1 MTSRKEKDG
10 LEKLAN
16 KFLKNDKIMVIRK
29 IRRTFIAILMALVS
43 LALNAQEKQK
53 LVDYNN
59 VEEYIVGGVTV
70 TGIRF
75 LDTNALIG
83 ISGLRV
89 GEEVAIPGDA
99 ITTAVQKLW
108 QQGLFSDVRISIT
121 KTVSDTVFLDI
132 NLQERPRISSIKLNG
147 LKTSET
153 TDLNKKINLP
163 IGSQVTPYLLNTA
176 QKIIK
181 DHFIEKGFL
190 NTEVNFVQK
199 DDPDQ
204 PNNVILNINVDK
216 KAKVK
221 IADIT
226 FTGNEFF
233 KASKLRR
240 QLKSTKIRNLNIFRA
255 SKFIN
260 EKFTEDKQKLVTF
273 YNDNGFKDFTILGD
287 SVYKVSDKRI
297 ALNIKIDEGKQ
308 YFLRNV
314 DWVGNSV
321 YKKEDLKKVFNVEKG
336 AVYNQSLI
344 EDRLNGSSGAQDAVS
359 NLYQDNGYLF
369 SRLTPVEAKI
379 DHDSID
385 LEIRIY
391 EGDQAYLNN
400 VLITGNTRTNE
411 HIARRELYTLPG
423 DLFSKTKIIRSIRQ
437 LGVLGHFD
445 PEKINPTPLP
455 DITNG
460 TVDLLYKLEEK
471 ANDQFEISG
480 GWGAGMLVGTIGVRF
495 NNVAIRNFLKPSEWR
510 PYPSGDGQSIS
521 IRAQSNGRIYSSYN
535 ISFVEPWLGGKNP
548 NTFSVSLFRSI
559 MTNGKKK
566 SEDGYE
572 SMIIDGGSIGIG
584 KRLAWPDDY
593 FSLYGE
599 LNYQRYML
607 NNYTVYSF
615 LFDNGNSNLFSL
627 TTKLTRFSTGPN
639 LIYPESGSS
648 FTLSLQATPPYS
660 LITGENMKNVSDQTK
675 YKWIEFHKW
684 TFKAD
689 YYYAL
694 TKNDKLVLNT
704 RFNFGYLGYYNK
716 DIGPSP
722 FENFSVGGDGMTGY
736 SFYGREMIKLRGY
749 GSGSNGVGALTPVDP
764 VKGTPAGNVYSKI
777 TFELRYPVS
786 LNPQA
791 TIYVLTFLEAG
802 KAWYK
807 LSEYNPFKMNRAAG
821 IGVRANLPMFGLL
834 GVDWGYGFDPVPN
847 PSLYPNANHSQF
859 QFTIGQEF

>member
-1 MTSRKEKDG
+1 
-10 LEKLAN
+10 
-16 KFLKNDKIMVIRK
+16 MVISK
-29 IRRTFIAILMALVS
+29 IRRTFIAIF
-43 LALNAQEKQK
+43 LALLSLSLTGQEKQK
-53 LVDYNN
+53 IVDFMT
-59 VEEYIVGGVTV
+59 VQEYIIGGVTV
-70 TGIRF
+70 TGVRF

-83 ISGLRV
+83 ISGLRI
-89 GEEVAIPGDA
+89 GEEVTIPGDA
-99 ITTAVQKLW
+99 VTTAVQKLW
-108 QQGLFSDVRISIT
+108 QQGLFSDVRISIS
-121 KTVSDTVFLDI
+121 KEVSDTVYLDI
-132 NLQERPRISSIKLNG
+132 NLQERPRISSFKLNG
-147 LKTSET
+147 VKTSEA

-163 IGSQVTPYLLNTA
+163 IGSQVTAYLLNTA

-181 DHFIEKGFL
+181 DHFVEKGFL
-190 NTEVNFVQK
+190 NTQVDFVQK
-199 DDPDQ
+199 EDPDQ
-204 PNNVILNINVDK
+204 PNNVILSINVDK
-216 KAKVK
+216 REKVK
-221 IADIT
+221 IAEIV
-226 FTGNEFF
+226 FEGNEFF
-233 KASKLRR
+233 EPTKLKR
-240 QLKSTKIRNLNIFRA
+240 QLKGTKEKNLNFFRA
-255 SKFIN
+255 SKYIS
-260 EKFTEDKQKLVTF
+260 EKFIEDKEKLNAF
-273 YNDNGFKDFTILGD
+273 YNDNGFKDFTILSD
-287 SVYKVSDKRI
+287 SLYKVSENRI
-297 ALNIKIDEGKQ
+297 GLKIKIDEGKQ

-321 YKKEDLKKVFNVEKG
+321 YRKEDLKKVFNVQKG

-344 EDRLNGSSGAQDAVS
+344 DDRLNGSAGAQDAVR

-385 LEIRIY
+385 LEVRIY

-495 NNVAIRNFLKPSEWR
+495 NNFAMRNFFKLKEWK
-510 PYPSGDGQSIS
+510 PYPSGDGQSLS

-548 NTFSVSLFRSI
+548 NTFSISLYRSI

-566 SEDGYE
+566 GEDGRQ
-572 SMIIDGGSIGIG
+572 SMTIDGSSIGIG

-599 LNYQRYML
+599 LNYQRYNL

-615 LFDNGNSNLFSL
+615 LFDNGNSNLLSF

-660 LITGENMKNVSDQTK
+660 LMSGIDMSNVSDQIK

-689 YYYAL
+689 YYYPL

-704 RFNFGYLGYYNK
+704 RFAFGYLGHYN
-716 DIGPSP
+716 DEIGPSP
-722 FENFSVGGDGMTGY
+722 FENYYIGGDGMTGY
-736 SFYGREMIKLRGY
+736 SFYGRDIIADRGY
-749 GSGSNGVGALTPVDP
+749 TNGSLTPNDP
-764 VKGTPAGNVYSKI
+764 VRHTPSGNVYSKI
-777 TFELRYPVS
+777 TFEIRYPVS

-791 TIYVLTFLEAG
+791 TIYVLSFLESG
-802 KAWYK
+802 RAWYK
-807 LSEYNPFKMNRAAG
+807 LSEYNPFRMNRSAG

-834 GVDWGYGFDPVPN
+834 GVDWGYGFDIVPE
-847 PSLYPNANHSQF
+847 PLSYPNANKSQF
-859 QFTIGQEF
+859 HFVIGQQF

>member
-1 MTSRKEKDG
+1 V
-10 LEKLAN
+10 N
-16 KFLKNDKIMVIRK
+16 KYWKNDKLMVIKK
-29 IRRTFIAILMALVS
+29 IRRTFVAIFLALLS
-43 LALNAQEKQK
+43 LSLNAQEKQK
-53 LVDYNN
+53 LVDYMTVDN
-59 VEEYIVGGVTV
+59 YIIGGVTV

-89 GEEVAIPGDA
+89 GQEVAIPGDA
-99 ITTAVQKLW
+99 VTTAVQKLW
-108 QQGLFSDVRISIT
+108 LQGLFSDVRISIS
-121 KTVSDTVFLDI
+121 KVLSDTVYLDI

-190 NTEVNFVQK
+190 NIDVNFVQK

-216 KAKVK
+216 KEKVK
-221 IADIT
+221 IANIT
-226 FTGNEFF
+226 FVGNEFF
-233 KASKLRR
+233 EASKLRR
-240 QLKSTKIRNLNIFRA
+240 KLKSTKVKNLNFFRA
-255 SKFIN
+255 SKFIKD
-260 EKFTEDKQKLVTF
+260 KFIEDKQKLVTF
-273 YNDNGFKDFTILGD
+273 YNDNGFKDFTILSD
-287 SVYKVSDKRI
+287 SLYIVSENRVGLK
-297 ALNIKIDEGKQ
+297 IKIDEGKQ

-321 YKKEDLKKVFNVEKG
+321 YRKEDLRKVFNVEKG
-336 AVYNQSLI
+336 SVYNQSLI
-344 EDRLNGSSGAQDAVS
+344 DDRLNGSSGAQDAVS

-369 SRLTPVEAKI
+369 SRLQPVEAKI

-385 LEIRIY
+385 LEVRIY

-437 LGVLGHFD
+437 LGILGHFD

-471 ANDQFEISG
+471 ANDQLEVSG
-480 GWGAGMLVGTIGVRF
+480 GWGAGMLVGTVGVRF
-495 NNVAIRNFLKPSEWR
+495 NNVAIRNFFKPSEWR

-521 IRAQSNGRIYSSYN
+521 LRAQSNGRIYSSYN

-548 NTFSVSLFRSI
+548 NTLSVSLYRSI
-559 MTNGKKK
+559 MTNDKKK
-566 SEDGYE
+566 GDDGYQ
-572 SMIIDGGSIGIG
+572 SMVIDGASIGLG
-584 KRLAWPDDY
+584 KRLSWPDDY
-593 FSLYGE
+593 FSIYGE
-599 LNYQRYML
+599 LNYQRYNL
-607 NNYTVYSF
+607 NNYTVYAF
-615 LFDNGNSNLFSL
+615 LFDNGKSNLLSF

-660 LITGENMKNVSDQTK
+660 LISGENMKNVSDQEK

-689 YYYAL
+689 YYYPI
-694 TKNDKLVLNT
+694 TKNNKLVLDT

-764 VKGTPAGNVYSKI
+764 VKGAPSGNVYSKI

-786 LNPQA
+786 LNTQA
-791 TIYVLTFLEAG
+791 TIYILTFLESG
-802 KAWYK
+802 KAWYTLK
-807 LSEYNPFKMNRAAG
+807 EYNPFKMNRAAG
-821 IGVRANLPMFGLL
+821 FGVRANLPMFGLL

>member
-1 MTSRKEKDG
+1 
-10 LEKLAN
+10 
-16 KFLKNDKIMVIRK
+16 MVIKK
-29 IRRTFIAILMALVS
+29 IRKTFLAIVLTLLS
-43 LALNAQEKQK
+43 LSLTAQEKQPI
-53 LVDYNN
+53 VDYMS
-59 VEEYIVGGVTV
+59 VENYIVGGVTV
-70 TGIRF
+70 TGVRF

-83 ISGLRV
+83 ISGLRI
-89 GEEVAIPGDA
+89 GQEVSVPGDA

-108 QQGLFSDVRISIT
+108 QQGLFSDVRITIS
-121 KTVSDTVFLDI
+121 KVSHDTAFFDI
-132 NLQERPRISSIKLNG
+132 GLQERPRISSVKFNG

-163 IGSQVTPYLLNTA
+163 IGSQVTAYLLNTA
-176 QKIIK
+176 EKIIK

-190 NTEVNFVQK
+190 NTTVTYVQK

-204 PNNVILNINVDK
+204 PNNVILAINVDK
-216 KAKVK
+216 KNKVK
-221 IADIT
+221 IAEIT
-226 FTGNEFF
+226 FTGNEYF
-233 KASKLRR
+233 KESKLRAK
-240 QLKSTKIRNLNIFRA
+240 LKSTKVKNINFFRA
-255 SKFIN
+255 SKYIS
-260 EKFTEDKQKLVTF
+260 EKFTEDKDKLTTF
-273 YNDNGFKDFTILGD
+273 YNDNGFKDFVILSD
-287 SVYKVSDKRI
+287 SLYRVSDKRVG
-297 ALNIKIDEGKQ
+297 LKIKIDEGKQ

-314 DWVGNSV
+314 DFVGNSV
-321 YKKEDLKKVFNVEKG
+321 YKKEILKKQFNVEKG
-336 AVYNQSLI
+336 SVYNQSLI
-344 EDRLNGSSGAQDAVS
+344 DDRLNGSAGAQDAVS

-379 DHDSID
+379 DNDSID
-385 LEIRIY
+385 LEVRIY

-480 GWGAGMLVGTIGVRF
+480 GWGAGMLVGTVGVRF
-495 NNVAIRNFLKPSEWR
+495 NNFAMRNFFKLREWK
-510 PYPSGDGQSIS
+510 PYPSGDGQSVS

-535 ISFVEPWLGGKNP
+535 ISFVEPWLGGKKP

-559 MTNGKKK
+559 MTNGKKVG
-566 SEDGYE
+566 EDGRM
-572 SMIIDGGSIGIG
+572 SMIIDGASVGLG

-599 LNYQRYML
+599 LNYQRYSL
-607 NNYTVYSF
+607 NNYTVYKF
-615 LFDNGNSNLFSL
+615 LFDNGNSNLLSF

-648 FTLSLQATPPYS
+648 FTLSLQATPPWS
-660 LITGENMKNVSDQTK
+660 LISGQNMKNVSDQVK

-704 RFNFGYLGYYNK
+704 RFAFGYLGYYNK

-749 GSGSNGVGALTPVDP
+749 ANGNNGVGSLTPLILDKTNQYVP
-764 VKGTPAGNVYSKI
+764 SGNVYSKI
-777 TFELRYPVS
+777 TVELRYPVS

-802 KAWYK
+802 RAWYQLK
-807 LSEYNPFKMNRAAG
+807 EYNPFKLNRAAG

-834 GVDWGYGFDPVPN
+834 GVDWGYGFDAVPD
-847 PSLYPNANHSQF
+847 PSNFPNANHGQF

>member
-1 MTSRKEKDG
+1 M
-10 LEKLAN
+10 N
-16 KFLKNDKIMVIRK
+16 KYWKNDKLMVIKK
-29 IRRTFIAILMALVS
+29 IRRTFVAIFLALLS
-43 LALNAQEKQK
+43 LSLNAQEKQK
-53 LVDYNN
+53 LIDYMTVDN
-59 VEEYIVGGVTV
+59 YIIGGVTV

-89 GEEVAIPGDA
+89 GQEVAIPGDA
-99 ITTAVQKLW
+99 VTTAVQKLW
-108 QQGLFSDVRISIT
+108 LQGLFSDVRISIS
-121 KTVSDTVFLDI
+121 KVLSDTVYLDI

-181 DHFIEKGFL
+181 DHFTEKGFL
-190 NTEVNFVQK
+190 NIDVNFVQK

-216 KAKVK
+216 KEKVK
-221 IADIT
+221 IANIT
-226 FTGNEFF
+226 FVGNEFF
-233 KASKLRR
+233 EASKLRR
-240 QLKSTKIRNLNIFRA
+240 KLKSTKVKNLNFFRA
-255 SKFIN
+255 SKFIKD
-260 EKFTEDKQKLVTF
+260 KFIEDKQKLVTF
-273 YNDNGFKDFTILGD
+273 YNDNGFKDFTILSD
-287 SVYKVSDKRI
+287 SLYIVSENRVGLK
-297 ALNIKIDEGKQ
+297 IKIDEGKQ

-321 YKKEDLKKVFNVEKG
+321 YRKEDLRKVFNVEKG
-336 AVYNQSLI
+336 SVYNQSLI
-344 EDRLNGSSGAQDAVS
+344 DDRLNGSSGAQDAVS

-369 SRLTPVEAKI
+369 SRLQPVEAKI

-385 LEIRIY
+385 LEVRIY

-437 LGVLGHFD
+437 LGILGHFD

-471 ANDQFEISG
+471 ANDQLEVSG
-480 GWGAGMLVGTIGVRF
+480 GWGAGMLVGTVGVRF
-495 NNVAIRNFLKPSEWR
+495 NNVAIRNFFKPSEWR

-521 IRAQSNGRIYSSYN
+521 LRAQSNGRIYSSYN

-548 NTFSVSLFRSI
+548 NTLSVSLYRSI
-559 MTNGKKK
+559 MTNDKKK
-566 SEDGYE
+566 GDDGYQ
-572 SMIIDGGSIGIG
+572 SMVIDGASIGLG
-584 KRLAWPDDY
+584 KRLSWPDDY
-593 FSLYGE
+593 FSIYGE
-599 LNYQRYML
+599 LNYQRYNL
-607 NNYTVYSF
+607 NNYTVYAF
-615 LFDNGNSNLFSL
+615 LFDNGKSNLLSF

-660 LITGENMKNVSDQTK
+660 LISGENMKNVSDQEK

-689 YYYAL
+689 YYYPI
-694 TKNDKLVLNT
+694 TKNNKLVLDT

-764 VKGTPAGNVYSKI
+764 VKGAPSGNVYSKI

-786 LNPQA
+786 LNTQA
-791 TIYVLTFLEAG
+791 TIYILTFLESG
-802 KAWYK
+802 KAWYTLK
-807 LSEYNPFKMNRAAG
+807 EYNPFKMNRAAG
-821 IGVRANLPMFGLL
+821 FGVRANLPMFGLL

>member
-1 MTSRKEKDG
+1 
-10 LEKLAN
+10 
-16 KFLKNDKIMVIRK
+16 MVIKK
-29 IRRTFIAILMALVS
+29 IRKTFLAIFLTLLSIS
-43 LALNAQEKQK
+43 LIAQEKQTI
-53 LVDYNN
+53 VDYMS
-59 VEEYIVGGVTV
+59 VENYIVGGVTV
-70 TGIRF
+70 TGVRF

-89 GEEVAIPGDA
+89 GQEVSIPGDA

-108 QQGLFSDVRISIT
+108 QQGLFSDVRITIS
-121 KTVSDTVFLDI
+121 KFSHDTAFFDI
-132 NLQERPRISSIKLNG
+132 GLQERPRISSVKFNG

-163 IGSQVTPYLLNTA
+163 IGSQVTAYLLNTA
-176 QKIIK
+176 EKIIK

-190 NTEVNFVQK
+190 NTTVTYVQK

-204 PNNVILNINVDK
+204 PNNVILAINVDK
-216 KAKVK
+216 KEKVK
-221 IADIT
+221 IAEIT
-226 FTGNEFF
+226 FVGNEYF
-233 KASKLRR
+233 KASKLRAK
-240 QLKSTKIRNLNIFRA
+240 LKSTKVKNFNFFRA
-255 SKFIN
+255 SKFIG
-260 EKFTEDKQKLVTF
+260 EKFTEDKVKLTTF
-273 YNDNGFKDFTILGD
+273 YNDNGFKDFVILSD
-287 SVYKVSDKRI
+287 SLYTVSEKRVG
-297 ALNIKIDEGKQ
+297 LKIKIDEGKQ

-314 DWVGNSV
+314 DFVGNSV
-321 YKKEDLKKVFNVEKG
+321 YKKEILKRQFNIEKG
-336 AVYNQSLI
+336 TVYNQSLI
-344 EDRLNGSSGAQDAVS
+344 DDRLNGSAGAQDAVS

-379 DHDSID
+379 DNDSID
-385 LEIRIY
+385 LEVRIY

-480 GWGAGMLVGTIGVRF
+480 GWGAGMLVGTVGVRF
-495 NNVAIRNFLKPSEWR
+495 NNFAMRNFFKLKEWK
-510 PYPSGDGQSIS
+510 PYPSGDGQSVS

-559 MTNGKKK
+559 MTNGKKVG
-566 SEDGYE
+566 EDGRM
-572 SMIIDGGSIGIG
+572 SMIIDGASLGLG

-599 LNYQRYML
+599 LNYQRYSL
-607 NNYTVYSF
+607 NNYTVYKF
-615 LFDNGNSNLFSL
+615 LFDNGNSNLLSF

-648 FTLSLQATPPYS
+648 FTLSLQATPPWS
-660 LITGENMKNVSDQTK
+660 LISGQSMKNVSDQVK
-675 YKWIEFHKW
+675 YRWIEFHKW

-704 RFNFGYLGYYNK
+704 RFAFGYLGFYNK

-749 GSGSNGVGALTPVDP
+749 ANGNNGVGSLTPLILDKAGQYVP
-764 VKGTPAGNVYSKI
+764 SGNVYSKI

-802 KAWYK
+802 RAWYQLK
-807 LSEYNPFKMNRAAG
+807 DYNPFKLNRAAG

-834 GVDWGYGFDPVPN
+834 GVDWGYGFDAVPD
-847 PSLYPNANHSQF
+847 PSNFQNANHSQF

>member
-1 MTSRKEKDG
+1 
-10 LEKLAN
+10 
-16 KFLKNDKIMVIRK
+16 MVIKK
-29 IRRTFIAILMALVS
+29 IGRTFLAIFLTVLSHS
-43 LALNAQEKQK
+43 LSAQEKQTI
-53 LVDYNN
+53 VDYMS
-59 VEEYIVGGVTV
+59 VESYIVGGVTV
-70 TGIRF
+70 TGVRF

-89 GEEVAIPGDA
+89 GQEVFVPGDA

-108 QQGLFSDVRISIT
+108 QQGLFSDVRITIS
-121 KTVSDTVFLDI
+121 KVSNDTAFFDI
-132 NLQERPRISSIKLNG
+132 SLQERPRISSVKFNG
-147 LKTSET
+147 LKTSEI

-163 IGSQVTPYLLNTA
+163 IGSQVTAYLLNTA
-176 QKIIK
+176 EKIIK

-190 NTEVNFVQK
+190 NITVTYVQK

-204 PNNVILNINVDK
+204 PNNVILAINVDK

-221 IADIT
+221 ISEIT
-226 FTGNEFF
+226 FVGNEYF
-233 KASKLRR
+233 KASKLKAK
-240 QLKSTKIRNLNIFRA
+240 LKSTKVKNLNFFRA
-255 SKFIN
+255 SKFIS
-260 EKFTEDKQKLVTF
+260 EKFTEDKVKLTTF
-273 YNDNGFKDFTILGD
+273 YNDNGFKDFVILSD
-287 SVYKVSDKRI
+287 SLYTVSDKRVG
-297 ALNIKIDEGKQ
+297 LKIKIDEGKQ

-314 DWVGNSV
+314 DFVGNSV
-321 YKKEDLKKVFNVEKG
+321 YKKEILKKQFNVEKG
-336 AVYNQSLI
+336 SVYNQSLI
-344 EDRLNGSSGAQDAVS
+344 DDRLNGSAGAQDAVS

-379 DHDSID
+379 DNDSID
-385 LEIRIY
+385 LEVRIY

-455 DITNG
+455 DMTNG

-480 GWGAGMLVGTIGVRF
+480 GWGAGMLVGTVGVRF
-495 NNVAIRNFLKPSEWR
+495 NNFAMRNFFKPKEWR
-510 PYPSGDGQSIS
+510 PYPSGDGQSVS

-559 MTNGKKK
+559 MTNGKKVG
-566 SEDGYE
+566 EDGRM
-572 SMIIDGGSIGIG
+572 SMIIDGASIGLG

-599 LNYQRYML
+599 LNYQRYSL
-607 NNYTVYSF
+607 NNYTVYKF
-615 LFDNGNSNLFSL
+615 LFDNGNANLLSF

-648 FTLSLQATPPYS
+648 FTLSLQATPPWS
-660 LITGENMKNVSDQTK
+660 LISGQSMKNVSDQVK

-689 YYYAL
+689 YYYAI

-704 RFNFGYLGYYNK
+704 RFAFGYLGFYNK

-749 GSGSNGVGALTPVDP
+749 ANGNNGVGSLTPLILDKAGQYVP
-764 VKGTPAGNVYSKI
+764 SGNVYSKI

-802 KAWYK
+802 RAWYQLK
-807 LSEYNPFKMNRAAG
+807 DYNPFKLNRAAG

-834 GVDWGYGFDPVPN
+834 GVDWGYGFDAVPD
-847 PSLYPNANHSQF
+847 PSNFPNANKGQF

>member
-1 MTSRKEKDG
+1 
-10 LEKLAN
+10 
-16 KFLKNDKIMVIRK
+16 MVIKK
-29 IRRTFIAILMALVS
+29 IGRTFLAIFLTVLSHS
-43 LALNAQEKQK
+43 LSAQEKQTI
-53 LVDYNN
+53 VDYMS
-59 VEEYIVGGVTV
+59 VESYIVGGVTV
-70 TGIRF
+70 TGVRF

-89 GEEVAIPGDA
+89 GQEVFVPGDA

-108 QQGLFSDVRISIT
+108 QQGLFSDVRITIS
-121 KTVSDTVFLDI
+121 KVSNDTAFFDI
-132 NLQERPRISSIKLNG
+132 SLQERPRISSVKFNG
-147 LKTSET
+147 LKTSEI

-163 IGSQVTPYLLNTA
+163 IGSQVTAYLLNTA
-176 QKIIK
+176 EKIIK

-190 NTEVNFVQK
+190 NITVTYVQK

-204 PNNVILNINVDK
+204 PNNVILAINVDK

-221 IADIT
+221 ISEIT
-226 FTGNEFF
+226 FVGNEYF
-233 KASKLRR
+233 KASKLKAK
-240 QLKSTKIRNLNIFRA
+240 LKSTKVKNLNFFRA
-255 SKFIN
+255 SKFIS
-260 EKFTEDKQKLVTF
+260 EKFTEDKVKLTTF
-273 YNDNGFKDFTILGD
+273 YNDNGFKDFVILSD
-287 SVYKVSDKRI
+287 SLYTVSDKRVG
-297 ALNIKIDEGKQ
+297 LKIKIDEGKQ

-314 DWVGNSV
+314 DFVGNSV
-321 YKKEDLKKVFNVEKG
+321 YKKEILKKQFNVEKG
-336 AVYNQSLI
+336 SVYNQSLI
-344 EDRLNGSSGAQDAVS
+344 DDRLNGSAGAQDAVS

-379 DHDSID
+379 DNDSID
-385 LEIRIY
+385 LEVRIY

-455 DITNG
+455 DMTNG

-480 GWGAGMLVGTIGVRF
+480 GWGAGMLVGTVGVRF
-495 NNVAIRNFLKPSEWR
+495 NNFAMRNFFKPKEWR
-510 PYPSGDGQSIS
+510 PYPSGDGQSVS

-559 MTNGKKK
+559 MTNGKKVG
-566 SEDGYE
+566 EDGRM
-572 SMIIDGGSIGIG
+572 SMIIDGASIGLG

-599 LNYQRYML
+599 LNYQRYSL
-607 NNYTVYSF
+607 NNYTVYKF
-615 LFDNGNSNLFSL
+615 LFDNGNANLLSF

-648 FTLSLQATPPYS
+648 FTLSLQATPPWS
-660 LITGENMKNVSDQTK
+660 LISGQSMKNVSDQVK

-689 YYYAL
+689 YYAI

-704 RFNFGYLGYYNK
+704 RFAFGYLGFYNK

-749 GSGSNGVGALTPVDP
+749 ANGNNGVGSLTPLILDKAGQYVP
-764 VKGTPAGNVYSKI
+764 SGNVYSKI

-802 KAWYK
+802 RAWYQLK
-807 LSEYNPFKMNRAAG
+807 DYNPFKLNRAAG

-834 GVDWGYGFDPVPN
+834 GVDWGYGFDAVPD
-847 PSLYPNANHSQF
+847 PSNFPNANKGQF